1 MSEEAKK
8 AMLEEMR
15 EKERLAEQFIVY
27 PYSEV
32 KETLDKVVRE
42 TVRRS
47 AIEYAEKYTKETAA

>member
-1 MSEEAKK
+1 MSEEAIREQ
-8 AMLEEMR
+8 LR
-15 EKERLAEQFIVY
+15 EKQRLAEQFIVY
-27 PYSEV
+27 PYGEV